1 MIKKVDIKDIPG
13 RVTRYNSMVTADIR
27 EFMNSEWAVAEV
39 ATEKYKSTASA
50 FTTYKKAIQQMDA
63 GEMVVASQREGRL
76 FLIKKQK

>member
-27 EFMNSEWAVAEV
+27 EFMNSEWEVAEV
-39 ATEKYKSTASA
+39 ATEKYKSTDSA
-50 FTTYKKAIQQMDA
+50 FTTYRNAIQRMDA

-76 FLIKKQK
+76 FLIKKQ